1 MKWASM
7 EQSHIREI
15 VFRYFKNDFLKY
27 FSTKQYKQFEEEQ
40 HKKFLK
46 NIIGYDFEK
55 DYR

>member
-1 MKWASM
+1 MKWTSI
-7 EQSHIREI
+7 EQSHIHDV
-15 VFRYFKNDFLKY
+15 VFRYFENDFLKY
-27 FSTKQYKQFEEEQ
+27 FSKQYKQFEEEQ